1 MKRILLLSLFS
12 CSVLFSAL
20 AQERTISGSVT
31 SSEDGST
38 IPGVNVILKGT
49 TNGTTSDF
57 DGNYSLSVPDEGGI
71 LVFSFIGL
79 ISQEVTI
86 GTRSTIDVAMQS
98 DVQELQEVVVTAL
111 GIAKEKKALGYGVS
125 SISNEVLVDRQ
136 EADVAR
142 LLRGKATGVDI
153 TQTSGLSG
161 SGTNIIIR
169 GYSTITGS
177 NQPLFVV
184 DGVPFNTNTN
194 TGNQGFGTGSAT
206 ASSRFLDLD
215 PNTIEDIS
223 ILKGLSATVLYGEAG
238 RNGVVL
244 VTTKNGKAGQ
254 NATRKAE
261 ISIRQGIYVSEIA
274 NLPDYQNTYGNG
286 FNAGFGWFFSNWG
299 AAFDDLA
306 PSSYG
311 ADFQGLTA
319 DGTQVLIT
327 HPLDQAQYNDDVP
340 EFIGA
345 EYVYRPYESVE
356 NFFDK
361 GISSN
366 TSISI
371 ESKLADNASLS
382 ATYSYLTDAGFTP
395 ELQNI
400 QRIEGDSRSNYIDKN
415 NFGLG
420 AQATL
425 NNGLQIRGTFNY
437 IQSDRFTPITA
448 PAFGGDGNG
457 LFAAILFT
465 PRSVD
470 LNGLPFQS
478 PIDGSNIYYRRGG
491 PIQNPLW
498 TLNNSGQGE
507 KISRFFSSTQM
518 QYKLTDNLSLMYRL
532 SVDEYN
538 QENKRHVNKGGP
550 RQPLGEL
557 TTTDINNRIVD
568 QIVNVLY
575 NFSLPGDIT
584 VDGVVGFNQRREV
597 TDVSVLASSN
607 QFVYGI
613 LSHNNFIDHQGFSG
627 FQEENTLGLY
637 ATASVGFKYSL
648 FLNLQARND
657 WTSTLEQE
665 NRSVIY
671 PSASLAFVPTDAINA
686 ISNSNILSYL
696 KVRFGYG
703 RSAGYPDPYR
713 TRSVL
718 DANTNQFV
726 TAGGTVLN
734 TNSVSDFLGN
744 QNLTAEFFNEWE
756 AGMEARLVN
765 NIVGIDLSLYRK
777 TSEDLI
783 IDLPLDPSTGFTRT
797 TTNAAKIENKGIE
810 LGVNITPPLPNGIK
824 WDINLNYTKNIS
836 NVESILE
843 GIERVQIDGFTTL
856 GNYAIPGQQFGV
868 FFGESFLKVQD
879 QFDEDGNN
887 LTNYGDQVGQFV
899 VDNQG
904 NYQSSGNFDVI
915 GDPNPNFQANWSNS
929 ISWKGI
935 SFGFQWQ
942 YIDGGDI
949 YSSTVQAL
957 LARGNTVD
965 TDVDRNIP
973 LIMPNAV
980 KQQGT
985 DDNGNP
991 LYVENDVQ
999 TYIGDSFFRAYFFA
1013 DEGGV
1018 FDGTVIRLRQI
1029 SVGYVLPKA
1038 LLEKTPFGTVGITLS
1053 GENLWYDAPNF
1064 PEGINFDPEISST
1077 GVGNG
1082 RGFDFRTAPT
1092 AKKYGLTLSC
1102 TF

>member
-12 CSVLFSAL
+12 CCFVFSVL
-20 AQERTISGSVT
+20 AQRNVAGKVT
-31 SSEDGST
+31 DADNGEP

-49 TNGTTSDF
+49 TNGTTTDF
-57 DGNYSLSVPDEGGI
+57 DGNYSVSVPDEGGI

-86 GTRSTIDVAMQS
+86 GTRSTIDVGMQS

-111 GIAKEKKALGYGVS
+111 GISKDRKALGYGVS
-125 SISNEVLVDRQ
+125 SINSEVLVDRQ

-169 GYSTITGS
+169 GYSTITGT

-194 TGNQGFGTGSAT
+194 VGNQDFTSGSAT

-261 ISIRQGIYVSEIA
+261 VSIRQGVYISEIA

-299 AAFDDLA
+299 AAFNDLA

-311 ADFQGLTA
+311 SDFQGLTP
-319 DGTQVLIT
+319 DGSQVIIT
-327 HPLDQAQYNDDVP
+327 HPYDQTQYNDDLP

-345 EYVYRPYESVE
+345 EYIYRPYESVE
-356 NFFDK
+356 NFFDR
-361 GISSN
+361 GVSSN
-366 TSISI
+366 TSIAV

-382 ATYSYLTDAGFTP
+382 ATYSYLTDEGFLPQQEDGT
-395 ELQNI
+395 
-400 QRIEGDSRSNYIDKN
+400 RSNFIDKN

-425 NNGLQIRGTFNY
+425 NNGLSVRGSFNY
-437 IQSDRFTPITA
+437 IQSDRFSPITA

-457 LFAAILFT
+457 LFAALLFT
-465 PRSVD
+465 PRSMD
-470 LNGLPFQS
+470 LIGLPFQS
-478 PIDGSNIYYRRGG
+478 PIDGSNIYYRRGSA
-491 PIQNPLW
+491 IQNPRW
-498 TLNNSGQGE
+498 TLNNSGQSE
-507 KISRFFSSTQM
+507 KVNRFFSSTQL

-532 SVDEYN
+532 SVDDYN
-538 QENKRHVNKGGP
+538 QQNVRHVNKGGP
-550 RQPLGEL
+550 RQPLGEM
-557 TTTDINNRIVD
+557 TTTDITNRITD
-568 QIVNVLY
+568 QILNVLY
-575 NFSLPGDIT
+575 NFSLPGEIT
-584 VDGVVGFNQRREV
+584 VDGVIGYNSRREV
-597 TDVSVLASSN
+597 FDLNVLASSN
-607 QFVYGI
+607 QFVYGV
-613 LSHNNFIDHQGFSG
+613 LSHNNFIDHNGFSA
-627 FQEENTLGLY
+627 FSEENTLGLY
-637 ATASVGFKYSL
+637 ATASVGFKYAI

-665 NRSVIY
+665 NRSVFY
-671 PSASLAFVPTDAINA
+671 PSASLSFVPTDAITA
-686 ISNSNILSYL
+686 ISNSNILNYL
-696 KVRFGYG
+696 KVRIGYG

-718 DANTNQFV
+718 NSNTNQFV

-734 TNSVSDFLGN
+734 TNSVANFLGN
-744 QNLTAEFFNEWE
+744 RNLTAEFFNEIEGGLE
-756 AGMEARLVN
+756 ASLVN
-765 NIVGIDLSLYRK
+765 NILSVDLSLYQK

-783 IDLPLDPSTGFTRT
+783 INLPLDPSTGYTLT
-797 TTNAAKIENKGIE
+797 TTNAAKIENKGVE
-810 LGVNITPPLPNGIK
+810 LGLNIKPPLPNGIK
-824 WDINLNYTKNIS
+824 WDINLNYTRNVS
-836 NVESILE
+836 NVESIVE
-843 GIERVQIDGFTTL
+843 GIERVAVSGYTTL
-856 GNYAIPGQQFGV
+856 GNYAIPGEQFGV
-868 FFGESFLKVQD
+868 FFGESFLKVKD
-879 QFDEDGNN
+879 VFDEDGNN
-887 LTNYGDQVGQFV
+887 LTNYGDQVGKFV

-904 NYQSSGNFDVI
+904 AYQSSGDFEVI
-915 GDPNPNFQANWSNS
+915 GDPNPNFQANWDNS
-929 ISWKGI
+929 LSWKGI

-949 YSSTVQAL
+949 YSSTVQSL

-980 KQQGT
+980 KQTGT

-991 LYVENDVQ
+991 VYVENDVQ

-1018 FDGTVIRLRQI
+1018 FDGTVIRLRQV
-1029 SVGYVLPKA
+1029 SLGYVLPKA
-1038 LLEKTPFGTVGITLS
+1038 LLENTPFGSVGFTIS

-1064 PEGINFDPEISST
+1064 PEGINFDPEISSL

-1092 AKKYGLTLSC
+1092 AKKYGITLNA